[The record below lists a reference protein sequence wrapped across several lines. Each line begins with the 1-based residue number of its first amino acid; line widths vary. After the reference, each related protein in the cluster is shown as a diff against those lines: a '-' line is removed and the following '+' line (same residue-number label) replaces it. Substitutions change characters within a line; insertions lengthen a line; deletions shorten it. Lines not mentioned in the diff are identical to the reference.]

1 MLQSIGAIHPL
12 ADVPPIAPTGPTGI
26 TGAEGA
32 RGFADVFAEVAATA
46 VKRLE
51 TAEAASIRAIH
62 GEASMQD
69 VVEAILSAEQ
79 TLQAAISVRDR
90 IVAAYQEISRMAI

>member
-1 MLQSIGAIHPL
+1 MLQPIGHIHPL
-12 ADVPPIAPTGPTGI
+12 ADIPTIAPTGTVGI
-26 TGAEGA
+26 GGVAPA
-32 RGFADVFAEVAATA
+32 VGFADVFADVASGA
-46 VKRLE
+46 VQRLE
-51 TAEAASIRAIH
+51 TAEATSIRAIH

-79 TLQAAISVRDR
+79 TQQAAITVRDR